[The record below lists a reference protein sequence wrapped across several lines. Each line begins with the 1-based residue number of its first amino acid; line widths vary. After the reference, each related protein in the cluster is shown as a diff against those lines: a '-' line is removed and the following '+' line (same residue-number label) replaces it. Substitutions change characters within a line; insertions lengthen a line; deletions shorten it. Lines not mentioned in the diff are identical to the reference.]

1 MRKNYI
7 WNRSTCI
14 SESGKYLANSIDK
27 SVITCDEIVYAT
39 DSVST
44 DVADT
49 IQKQSS
55 RGVL

>member
-14 SESGKYLANSIDK
+14 SESGKYLANSIEK

-44 DVADT
+44 DVTDT